1 MTSTQRG
8 GADQTVAIRVV
19 SPGGDDDTLVDVDLG
34 DDLEMARRLTEGT
47 GAAPFRPS
55 LPGWLARGALW
66 AALAWIV
73 VCLPGN
79 VLSPISVSLSEARG
93 ASEAVIF
100 AIIGLSLNVLIG
112 YSGQISLGHQAFV
125 GIGAFTSA
133 YVVTELGQE
142 FLAGVAVAALVG
154 GLQALVLG
162 GVALR
167 VTGLYF
173 ALVTLSYGV
182 MVKESLFNVESL
194 TGGVAGRDA
203 PLPTGIESPYGYY
216 YVCLALLALVL
227 WLDWRL
233 TRTKAGRALLA
244 LRENPKVAAT
254 MAIDVRGYTVLAFVV
269 SGVFAGIGGALFAH
283 RDGFVVAEPFTFQL
297 ALIFIIM
304 TVVGGLRSRS
314 GVVLGSAFFA
324 LMGDGIL
331 LKALRLEGFFED
343 VVRLPAEFVPLV
355 IGPLLLLLT
364 LTLYPGGLGQQ
375 IAPIRG
381 WLLGRRFD
389 VHAGGEKEVQ
399 VSDVRA

>member
-1 MTSTQRG
+1 MTSTERDEPT
-8 GADQTVAIRVV
+8 AAMPITEPA
-19 SPGGDDDTLVDVDLG
+19 GDDETLVDVDLG
-34 DDLEMARRLTEGT
+34 DDLEVARRQMAESRP
-47 GAAPFRPS
+47 APFRPS
-55 LPGWLARGALW
+55 RAGWLGRAVFW
-66 AALAWIV
+66 AALAWFV
-73 VCLPGN
+73 FCLPGN
-79 VLSPISVSLSEARG
+79 VLSPVTVSLTEARG

-142 FLAGVAVAALVG
+142 FWAGVAVAALVG
-154 GLQALVLG
+154 ALQALILG

-216 YVCLALLALVL
+216 YVCLAFLGLVL

-233 TRTKAGRALLA
+233 TRTKGGRALLA

-254 MAIDVRGYTVLAFVV
+254 MAVDVRGYTVLAFVV

-343 VVRLPAEFVPLV
+343 VVKLPSEFVPLV

-364 LTLYPGGLGQQ
+364 LTLYPGGIGQQ
-375 IAPIRG
+375 IAPVRG
-381 WLLGRRFD
+381 WLLGGRFD

>member
-1 MTSTQRG
+1 MTALDETQ
-8 GADQTVAIRVV
+8 VLAIEEEE
-19 SPGGDDDTLVDVDLG
+19 LA
-34 DDLEMARRLTEGT
+34 EARRLAE
-47 GAAPFRPS
+47 ASHKAPFRPK
-55 LPGWLARGALW
+55 PGGLVARGVVWLG
-66 AALAWIV
+66 LAWV
-73 VCLPGN
+73 VLFLPGN
-79 VLSPISVSLSEARG
+79 VLSPVTVSTTEARG
-93 ASEAVIF
+93 ASEAVVF

-112 YSGQISLGHQAFV
+112 YAGQISLGHQAFV

-133 YVVTELGQE
+133 YVVTELEQE
-142 FLAGVAVAALVG
+142 FWLGVAVAAAVG
-154 GLQALVLG
+154 ALQALILG

-203 PLPTGIESPYGYY
+203 PLPTGIESAYGYY
-216 YVCLALLALVL
+216 YVCLGFLALVL

-233 TRTKAGRALLA
+233 TRTKGGRALLA

-254 MAIDVRGYTVLAFVV
+254 LSIDVRAYTVLAFVV

-297 ALIFIIM
+297 ALIFIVM
-304 TVVGGLRSRS
+304 TVVGGLRNRA

-331 LKALRLEGFFED
+331 LKALRLEGFFENT
-343 VVRLPAEFVPLV
+343 VKLPAEFVPLV

-364 LTLYPGGLGQQ
+364 LTMFPGGLGQQ
-375 IAPIRG
+375 IAPIKG
-381 WLLGRRFD
+381 WLLGGRFD
-389 VHAGGEKEVQ
+389 PHAGREKEVQ
-399 VSDVRA
+399 VTDVRA

>member
-1 MTSTQRG
+1 MTALDETQ
-8 GADQTVAIRVV
+8 V
-19 SPGGDDDTLVDVDLG
+19 
-34 DDLEMARRLTEGT
+34 LEIEEEELAEARRLAE
-47 GAAPFRPS
+47 ASHRAPFRPT
-55 LPGWLARGALW
+55 PGGLVGRGVVWLG
-66 AALAWIV
+66 LAWV
-73 VCLPGN
+73 ALCLPGN
-79 VLSPISVSLSEARG
+79 VLSPVMVSTTEARG
-93 ASEAVIF
+93 ASEAVVF

-112 YSGQISLGHQAFV
+112 YAGQISLGHQAFV

-133 YVVTELGQE
+133 YVVTELEQE
-142 FLAGVAVAALVG
+142 FWLGVAVAAAVG
-154 GLQALVLG
+154 GLQALILG

-203 PLPTGIESPYGYY
+203 PLPTGIESAYGYY
-216 YVCLALLALVL
+216 YVCLGFLALVL

-233 TRTKAGRALLA
+233 TRTKGGRALLA

-254 MAIDVRGYTVLAFVV
+254 LSIDVRAYTVLAFVV

-297 ALIFIIM
+297 ALIFIVM
-304 TVVGGLRSRS
+304 TVVGGLRNRA
-314 GVVLGSAFFA
+314 GVVLGSVFFA

-331 LKALRLEGFFED
+331 LRALRLEGFFED
-343 VVRLPAEFVPLV
+343 VVKLPAEFVPLV

-364 LTLYPGGLGQQ
+364 LTMFPGGLGQQ
-375 IAPIRG
+375 IAPIKG

-389 VHAGGEKEVQ
+389 PHAGREKEVQ
-399 VSDVRA
+399 VTDVRA

>member
-1 MTSTQRG
+1 MT
-8 GADQTVAIRVV
+8 AIEDPRV
-19 SPGGDDDTLVDVDLG
+19 DAIAAEE
-34 DDLEMARRLTEGT
+34 LEAARL
-47 GAAPFRPS
+47 AAEAARPKPFRPS
-55 LPGWLARGALW
+55 VGGWVGRGVVW
-66 AALAWIV
+66 AMLAWVV

-79 VLSPISVSLSEARG
+79 VLSPVMVSTTEARG
-93 ASEAVIF
+93 ASEAVVF

-133 YVVTELGQE
+133 YVVTELEQE
-142 FLAGVAVAALVG
+142 FWLGVGVAALVG
-154 GLQALVLG
+154 ALQALILG

-173 ALVTLSYGV
+173 ALITLSYGV
-182 MVKESLFNVESL
+182 MVKESIFEIESF
-194 TGGVAGRDA
+194 TGGVAGREA
-203 PLPTGIESPYGYY
+203 PLPTGITSPYGYY
-216 YVCLALLALVL
+216 YVCLGFLALVL

-233 TRTKAGRALLA
+233 MRTKGGRALLA
-244 LRENPKVAAT
+244 LRENPRVAQT
-254 MAIDVRGYTVLAFVV
+254 VSIDVRAYTVLAFVL
-269 SGVFAGIGGALFAH
+269 SGFFAGIGGALFAH

-297 ALIFIIM
+297 ALIFIVM
-304 TVVGGLRSRS
+304 TVVGGLRNRA

-343 VVRLPAEFVPLV
+343 VVKLPSEFVPLV

-364 LTLYPGGLGQQ
+364 LTMFPGGLGQQ
-375 IAPIRG
+375 IAPLKG

-389 VHAGGEKEVQ
+389 VHAGAVKEVQ
-399 VSDVRA
+399 ITDVRA

>member
-1 MTSTQRG
+1 MT
-8 GADQTVAIRVV
+8 AIDDPRVDEIAAEEE
-19 SPGGDDDTLVDVDLG
+19 SL
-34 DDLEMARRLTEGT
+34 ARRAAIE
-47 GAAPFRPS
+47 AKPAPFRPS
-55 LPGWLARGALW
+55 AAGWAARGVVW
-66 AALAWIV
+66 AAVAWV
-73 VCLPGN
+73 VLCLPGN
-79 VLSPISVSLSEARG
+79 VLSPVSLSLTEARG
-93 ASEAVIF
+93 ASEAVVF

-112 YSGQISLGHQAFV
+112 YAGQISLGHQAFV
-125 GIGAFTSA
+125 GIGSFTSA
-133 YVVTELGQE
+133 YVVTELEQE
-142 FLAGVAVAALVG
+142 FWLGVGVAALVG
-154 GLQALVLG
+154 ALQALVLG

-203 PLPTGIESPYGYY
+203 PLPTGIDSAYGYY
-216 YVCLALLALVL
+216 YVCVGFLALVL

-233 TRTKAGRALLA
+233 MRTKGGRALLA

-254 MAIDVRGYTVLAFVV
+254 LAIDVRGYTVLAFVV
-269 SGVFAGIGGALFAH
+269 SGFFAGIGGALFAH

-297 ALIFIIM
+297 ALVFIVM

-331 LKALRLEGFFED
+331 LKALRLEGFFEN
-343 VVRLPAEFVPLV
+343 VVKLPAEFVPLV

-375 IAPIRG
+375 IAPVRE

-389 VHAGGEKEVQ
+389 RHAGAVKEVQ
-399 VSDVRA
+399 VVDVRA